1 MTDYSEHHFTA
12 QDGTRIYYRRYGQ
25 RGGSALPV
33 LCIGGLTRNSKDFN
47 KLATRL
53 GQDRLVLCPDYRG
66 RGKSDRADYRTYA
79 PGSYVSDIMH
89 LLTIEGLHRVVV
101 IGTSLGGLMAMALS
115 VAIPSALA
123 GLVINDVGPD
133 ISADGQTRILAYV
146 GVDQRHATLEDAATA
161 MRQTYGRAFPDWT
174 DADWMTN
181 ADGTY
186 AFDEAAGNWRLDY
199 DLALRDALE
208 EQSKSTSR
216 PDLWA
221 LFRGLAHLPAVL
233 VHGALSDVLKVETV
247 TRMQAEKPDLKLI
260 TLDNRGHA
268 PSMTEPGC
276 LPHLLAFVES
286 CDARHHH

>member
-1 MTDYSEHHFTA
+1 MADYSEHHFTA
-12 QDGTRIYYRRYGQ
+12 QDGTRIYYRRYGR

-66 RGKSDRADYRTYA
+66 RGQSGRADYTTYA
-79 PGSYVSDIMH
+79 PGSHVSDIMH
-89 LLTIEGLHRVVV
+89 LLTIEGIHRVVV

-115 VAIPSALA
+115 VAMPSALA

-133 ISADGQTRILAYV
+133 ISADGQARILAYV
-146 GVDQRHATLEDAATA
+146 GVDQRHATLEDAAQS
-161 MRQTYGRAFPDWT
+161 MRETYGRAFPDWT
-174 DADWMTN
+174 DADWLTN

-186 AFDEAAGNWRLDY
+186 AYDAAAGNWRLDY
-199 DLALRDALE
+199 DLALRDALA
-208 EQSKSTSR
+208 EQARSTSR

-221 LFRGLAHLPAVL
+221 LFKGLKHIPAVL
-233 VHGALSDVLKVETV
+233 VHGALSDVLKAETV
-247 TRMQAEKPDLKLI
+247 SRMQAAKPDLELI
-260 TLDNRGHA
+260 TLENRGHA

-276 LPHLLAFVES
+276 LPRLLAFVEE
-286 CDARHHH
+286 CDAHAGH